1 MRKHERFAIESPVTV
16 GLSGSGSG
24 EGLRVGR
31 LCDIGVRG
39 ARFCLD
45 RPLPANKGVTLLAHF
60 RDPFERVVTVRF
72 EGVVT
77 RARQAPPYEF
87 AVRFRKAA
95 RFIPAGL
102 GQTLGETPQ
111 LPGPVGSNQMGG
123 SNRA

>member
-1 MRKHERFAIESPVTV
+1 MRKHERYAIESPVTV
-16 GLSGSGSG
+16 GLSGSGG
-24 EGLRVGR
+24 NERMHIGR

-60 RDPFERVVTVRF
+60 RDPNERVVTVQF

-77 RARQAPPYEF
+77 RGRQAPPYEF

-95 RFIPAGL
+95 RFIPAGIGQPVAEPLRLL
-102 GQTLGETPQ
+102 GPTGNNP
-111 LPGPVGSNQMGG
+111 MGG
-123 SNRA
+123 QHSA